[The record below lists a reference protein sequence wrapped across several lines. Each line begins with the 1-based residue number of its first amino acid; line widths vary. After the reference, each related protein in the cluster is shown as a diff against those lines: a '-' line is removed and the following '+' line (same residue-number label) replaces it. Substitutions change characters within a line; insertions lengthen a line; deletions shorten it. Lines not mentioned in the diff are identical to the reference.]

1 MNKLY
6 SENRCNVDCFSES
19 PSCFISN
26 ISPELL
32 SADVER
38 EGGSEGEALQQQ
50 GDGPPVRVHHPD
62 GGSHHTSV
70 DLSLGSTNF
79 TILFEGITNPKC
91 PDAKDAVKSFNFDYS
106 YWSHDVSRDFLI
118 KFRAGRYI
126 ALCGLVLLSE

>member
-19 PSCFISN
+19 LSCLISN

-50 GDGPPVRVHHPD
+50 GDGPPV
-62 GGSHHTSV
+62 
-70 DLSLGSTNF
+70 
-79 TILFEGITNPKC
+79 
-91 PDAKDAVKSFNFDYS
+91 
-106 YWSHDVSRDFLI
+106 
-118 KFRAGRYI
+118 
-126 ALCGLVLLSE
+126 